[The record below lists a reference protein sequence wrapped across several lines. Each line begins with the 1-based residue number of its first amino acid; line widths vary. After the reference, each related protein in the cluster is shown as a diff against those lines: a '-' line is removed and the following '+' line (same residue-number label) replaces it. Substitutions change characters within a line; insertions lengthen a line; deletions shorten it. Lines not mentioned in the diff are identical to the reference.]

1 MTNDAGAVLKAARER
16 QGFTLAQVEEA
27 TKIRQRF
34 LQALEDNDTTVLGGD
49 IYVRGFVKNYASF
62 LGLNP
67 NELLP
72 PTEDVVPIITPQ
84 PGGETEILSL
94 PLRDT
99 SFPFG
104 RILLMVSAFVLLGV
118 AAFYL
123 WQPAQRAMLLDR
135 FGAYLPVPTPTI
147 TAIAAGDSPNSTAT
161 VPEPTVTRSSVAV
174 LAGTPDSTPT
184 TTPVPTATL
193 PPRTPTPD
201 LTATAAPTR
210 TPEPVQGIVLSIRV
224 VAPSWTQVFLD
235 DNETAEI
242 ERTLNQ
248 GETFEWTGQQRVFLR
263 LGNAGGVI
271 VTLNGQELGALGD
284 SGSVISRT
292 WVLDARTGQ
301 PVEEVPPTN

>member
-147 TAIAAGDSPNSTAT
+147 TAIGKNRNS
-161 VPEPTVTRSSVAV
+161 RKK
-174 LAGTPDSTPT
+174 
-184 TTPVPTATL
+184 
-193 PPRTPTPD
+193 
-201 LTATAAPTR
+201 
-210 TPEPVQGIVLSIRV
+210 
-224 VAPSWTQVFLD
+224 
-235 DNETAEI
+235 
-242 ERTLNQ
+242 
-248 GETFEWTGQQRVFLR
+248 
-263 LGNAGGVI
+263 GVKK
-271 VTLNGQELGALGD
+271 NK
-284 SGSVISRT
+284 
-292 WVLDARTGQ
+292 
-301 PVEEVPPTN
+301 

>member
-1 MTNDAGAVLKAARER
+1 MTNDVGAALKAARER

-34 LQALEDNDTTVLGGD
+34 LQALEDNDPTVLGGD

-72 PTEDVVPIITPQ
+72 PTENAVPIVTP
-84 PGGETEILSL
+84 PPNRDAEMLSL

-104 RILLMVSAFVLLGV
+104 RIITMVLAFVLLGV

-123 WQPAQRAMLLDR
+123 WQPDQRAMLMDR
-135 FGAYLPVPTPTI
+135 FAAYLPLPTPTL
-147 TAIAAGDSPNSTAT
+147 TPIAAGGDPASTAT
-161 VPEPTVTRSSVAV
+161 IPEPTATQAIAV
-174 LAGTPDSTPT
+174 VPDSTPT
-184 TTPVPTATL
+184 STPVPTATL

-201 LTATAAPTR
+201 LTATAAPTN
-210 TPEPVQGIVLSIRV
+210 TPIPVQGIVLGVRV
-224 VAPSWTQVFLD
+224 TSASWTQVYLD
-235 DNETAEI
+235 DDATPVL
-242 ERTLNQ
+242 ERTLSE
-248 GETFEWTGQQRVFLR
+248 GEAFEWTGQERVYLR

-271 VTLNGQELGALGD
+271 VTLNGQELGALGNP
-284 SGSVISRT
+284 GAVINRL
-292 WVLDARTGQ
+292 WILDPATGQ
-301 PVEEVPPTN
+301 PVEADPNTN